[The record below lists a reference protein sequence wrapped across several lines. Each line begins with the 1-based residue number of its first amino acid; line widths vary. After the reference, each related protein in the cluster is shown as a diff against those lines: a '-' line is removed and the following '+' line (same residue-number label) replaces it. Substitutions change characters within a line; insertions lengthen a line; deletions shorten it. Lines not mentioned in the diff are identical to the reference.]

1 MKKVAIAFVAAT
13 MAIAGS
19 AMVASANETRYVAND
34 IGVNVRQSA
43 TADSARLG
51 GLYRGDAVDV
61 VAELGNGWTQINY
74 GGGRAYVIS
83 DCLSY
88 TKPAKSKSYQE
99 YMDNNYSSATD
110 KQSHI
115 LRGFGT
121 VCVDNGYLALRSE
134 PAYAYENE
142 IAHLYTGD
150 KIQYAGDACGS
161 YVTVYTESG
170 QFGWVNENYLR

>member
-1 MKKVAIAFVAAT
+1 MMNKLMKKIAVALTVAT
-13 MAIAGS
+13 MTLTATSAI
-19 AMVASANETRYVAND
+19 ASANYTEYVANE

-43 TADSARLG
+43 SASSARLG
-51 GLYRGDAVDV
+51 GLYKGDAVDV
-61 VAELGNGWTQINY
+61 VADLGNGWSQINY
-74 GGGRAYVIS
+74 RGGRAYVVS

-88 TKPAKSKSYQE
+88 TKPAAST
-99 YMDNNYSSATD
+99 DNHYAPAAE
-110 KQSHI
+110 KQSHT

-121 VCVDNGYLALRSE
+121 VCVDSGYLALRSE

-150 KIQYAGDACGS
+150 KVQYAGDACGS

-170 QFGWVNENYLR
+170 QFGWVNENYLH